1 MRYPNTKGMSQ
12 ELWNALKIHKAAH
25 KWDAESLR
33 WVVTDSNML
42 IYTAKKLPHAVELM
56 VEANMGAT
64 V

>member
-1 MRYPNTKGMSQ
+1 MSQ